1 MAEIRK
7 EVCKPIANLYDLTRE
22 EWLELR
28 RTGIGGSD
36 AGAVTGLNSYKSP
49 VEVWQEKTGRKSI
62 ESEVDNDYL
71 RIGRDL
77 EGYVASRFEEETGKE
92 VYAYRDMLQSVEYP
106 FMIADVDRLVNG
118 ENAGLEIKTASP
130 YKRKDWADGKI
141 PYHYEL
147 QCNHYMA
154 VTGLDKWY
162 ICALIYPHIEI
173 RVIERDEELINTLI
187 TLEKDFWNSYVLNN
201 EMPPVDGSTAC
212 SESLKE
218 LYPESSGESIELDDL
233 EEMMCRWTDVQNMI
247 DKLYDE
253 AEAIENT
260 VKSRMKTAETAYIG
274 SYRVTWK
281 NRKARETADTKKMKA
296 DGIFDKYKKVGKP
309 SRVMLVTEPKESEE

>member
-7 EVCKPIANLYDLTRE
+7 EVCKSIASIDDLTRE

-28 RTGIGGSD
+28 KTGIGGSD

-49 VEVWQEKTGRKSI
+49 VEVWQEKTGRKTKP
-62 ESEVDNDYL
+62 EEDNDYL

-106 FMIADVDRLVNG
+106 FMIADVDRLVKG

-130 YKRKDWADGKI
+130 YKKKDWANGKI

-162 ICALIYPHIEI
+162 ICALVYPHIEI

-187 TLEKDFWNSYVLNN
+187 TLEKDFWNNYVVTD

-218 LYPESSGESIELDDL
+218 LYPESTEESIELDDL
-233 EEMMCRWTDVQNMI
+233 EEIMCRWTDVQNMI
-247 DKLYDE
+247 TKLYDE
-253 AEAIENT
+253 AEEIENT
-260 VKSRMKTAETAYIG
+260 VKSRMKTASTAYIG
-274 SYRVTWK
+274 DYKVTWK
-281 NRKARETADTKKMKA
+281 TRKAREYADKYKMIE

-309 SRVMLVTEPKESEE
+309 SRVMLVTEPKGSEE